1 MAMACSRGSGNRST
15 CVGSGCD
22 LLIVLVVI
30 GLSEISLWIIAR
42 EKGLQRSLMR
52 FIISADV
59 PISTYPLQ
67 MRLLLFNS
75 ELSEMPP
82 ENAVL
87 FDLSGQVGDRESSL
101 RRCPPGRTCYNFGS
115 LESGSSTTSPW
126 SSFLSE
132 RGFVRQLNSSSRF
145 RISSADVSR
154 ALQCSQSGLWI
165 LRRTN
170 R

>member
-87 FDLSGQVGDRESSL
+87 FDLSG
-101 RRCPPGRTCYNFGS
+101 PGRRQRK
-115 LESGSSTTSPW
+115 LSP
-126 SSFLSE
+126 SVSPRADLLQL
-132 RGFVRQLNSSSRF
+132 RQLRIGLLYHLSMVVILERTRLRPPTQLFQPLSHLIPARF
-145 RISSADVSR
+145 ASLTTFTVWAVD
-154 ALQCSQSGLWI
+154 SQEGQ
-165 LRRTN
+165 
-170 R
+170 

>member
-1 MAMACSRGSGNRST
+1 M
-15 CVGSGCD
+15 
-22 LLIVLVVI
+22 LIVLVVI

-59 PISTYPLQ
+59 PTSTYPLQ

-87 FDLSGQVGDRESSL
+87 FDLSGQVGDRE
-101 RRCPPGRTCYNFGS
+101 N
-115 LESGSSTTSPW
+115 
-126 SSFLSE
+126 
-132 RGFVRQLNSSSRF
+132 
-145 RISSADVSR
+145 
-154 ALQCSQSGLWI
+154 
-165 LRRTN
+165 
-170 R
+170 